1 MASVASCGL
10 MNGTSVSGIGGNLR
24 CTLTKVRVM
33 DVNAKIGIDSKRTT
47 AASVAIVG
55 VVVYLGLVH
64 LKPIL
69 MPLAMA
75 VLLYFLIKPPEQYI
89 HAKVGNR
96 FVSYGTVIL
105 TFIITMYFLSIF
117 LYEQLS
123 LFVEDVPE
131 ITAALEEKRA
141 KYAASDL
148 YGLEIIFSDSTWVEV
163 LASPSN
169 IETFVL
175 AILGS
180 LGAFVGTMVTVLI
193 FLLFII
199 LEEHTIAKRFR
210 AAFPASTGRA
220 GNIVRDSTE
229 SISAYVVSKV
239 TCSGGQAIVMTIIL
253 SPVGFNIPGW
263 FLFGV
268 LCFLLDFIPILGA
281 LFATIPPVLIGFIML
296 EPLTAVIML
305 AFLIGNQQVF
315 GSLVEPNLSGAKIG
329 ISPLVLLLTVMLFSQ
344 VWGIAGA
351 IIGAPMII
359 MIRLILDE
367 NERTRP
373 VAVMMAN
380 DVEEE

>member
-1 MASVASCGL
+1 MNADSVAR
-10 MNGTSVSGIGGNLR
+10 IGGNLR
-24 CTLTKVRVM
+24 CDLSGVKVM

-55 VVVYLGLVH
+55 VVVYLALVH

-105 TFIITMYFLSIF
+105 IFIITMYFLSIF

-193 FLLFII
+193 FLLFIV

-239 TCSGGQAIVMTIIL
+239 TCSGGQAIVMTLIL
-253 SPVGFNIPGW
+253 SPIGFNIPGW

-296 EPLTAVIML
+296 EPLTAVFML
-305 AFLIGNQQVF
+305 AMLIGNQQVF

>member
-1 MASVASCGL
+1 
-10 MNGTSVSGIGGNLR
+10 
-24 CTLTKVRVM
+24 M

-89 HAKVGNR
+89 YAKVGNR

-193 FLLFII
+193 FLLFIV

-239 TCSGGQAIVMTIIL
+239 TCSGGQAIVMTLIL

-281 LFATIPPVLIGFIML
+281 LFATIPPVLIGFIMM